1 MIKAILPIGFDILK
15 MHRISLG
22 VYSYN
27 KAAIRCYEKSGF
39 TTEGIMRDVKLF
51 NDEYWSLVEMS
62 ILEDEYRSL
71 KKHH

>member
-1 MIKAILPIGFDILK
+1 

-71 KKHH
+71 QKHH